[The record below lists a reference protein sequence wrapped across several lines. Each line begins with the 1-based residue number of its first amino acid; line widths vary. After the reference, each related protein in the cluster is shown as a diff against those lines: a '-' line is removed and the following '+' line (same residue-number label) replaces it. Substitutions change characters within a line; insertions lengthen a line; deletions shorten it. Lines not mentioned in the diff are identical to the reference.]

1 MTNLAAWCNTYGWV
15 TLGLGI
21 LFLVGALAAAWIETI
36 ALIKAKREAAEEA
49 KRVAADKAERT
60 EPALD
65 AADPVELLEALQGV
79 LEAIKGLPAW
89 IALFLAGLAL
99 LWLGSDLPTTC
110 VCGPDS
116 EQCVQEDEEEDDDNE
131 NNSSDTD
138 NKVEGADVSSSNRVA
153 AGRE

>member
-21 LFLVGALAAAWIETI
+21 LFLVGALAAAWVETL

-49 KRVAADKAERT
+49 KRVAADKEVGT

-99 LWLGSDLPTTC
+99 LWLGSDLPTAC

-116 EQCVQEDEEEDDDNE
+116 EQCVQEDDDSE

-138 NKVEGADVSSSNRVA
+138 NKVEGANGSTSNQVG
-153 AGRE
+153 AGKV

>member
-15 TLGLGI
+15 ALGLGI
-21 LFLVGALAAAWIETI
+21 LFLVGALVAAWVETL

-49 KRVAADKAERT
+49 KRAAAEKAAGT
-60 EPALD
+60 KTALD
-65 AADPVELLEALQGV
+65 AADPVELLEVLQGV

-99 LWLGSDLPTTC
+99 LWLGSDLPKAC

-116 EQCVQEDEEEDDDNE
+116 EQCAPDEEDDDDNE
-131 NNSSDTD
+131 GDSSESE
-138 NKVEGADVSSSNRVA
+138 NKAEGADGSSSNRVA
-153 AGRE
+153 AGKE